1 MTDIG
6 PSNQDQ
12 QDQQDQLDQQDQ
24 QDQQDDRPSRRAMVR
39 RLVTAAA
46 GAAAV
51 GTITG
56 ATAAEAGVGTMQF
69 GAANNAG
76 ADGTSLTSSAAGA
89 RTLSVANTGSNGYAY
104 GGEGYAVYGGAGS
117 VYAINVTSAQIG
129 AQIAGDT
136 AGVAATT
143 RIGWALSGSASAG
156 IGVRAYGAQADL
168 YLDGGGDEPI
178 IRLDDHVAGE
188 VLRDRYN
195 DLWAC
200 VASGRPGIWRK
211 LAGPATSGALHL
223 IEPTR
228 VYDSRW
234 PAGGGR
240 LVSGDSRG
248 IDVSAGRNLTSG
260 AIETAGLVPPQAT
273 ALQYTIT
280 VTDTAGSG
288 FVAVTSA
295 AATTYRAST
304 ANWSGAGQSIANS
317 TLARLSSPELRLWC
331 GGGGSTHVIVDV
343 LGYHL

>member
-1 MTDIG
+1 
-6 PSNQDQ
+6 
-12 QDQQDQLDQQDQ
+12 
-24 QDQQDDRPSRRAMVR
+24 MVR

-46 GAAAV
+46 GAAVV
-51 GTITG
+51 GAITG
-56 ATAAEAGVGTMQF
+56 ATEAEAGIGTMQY

-76 ADGTSLTSSAAGA
+76 PDGTALTSSASG
-89 RTLSVANTGSNGYAY
+89 RTLSVANTAGGYAY
-104 GGEGYAVYGGAGS
+104 GGEGYAVYGGHGN
-117 VYAINVTSAQIG
+117 VYAINVTSTQIG
-129 AQIAGDT
+129 AQIAGDV

-143 RIGWALSGSASAG
+143 RIGWALSGNASAG
-156 IGVRAYGAQADL
+156 IGVRAVGTQADL

-178 IRLDDHVAGE
+178 IRLDDHYAGE
-188 VLRDRYN
+188 ILRDRYN

-211 LAGPATSGALHL
+211 LTGPATSGALHV

-234 PAGGGR
+234 PTAGGR
-240 LVSGDSRG
+240 LASGDSRG

-260 AIETAGLVPPQAT
+260 AIEAAGLVPPKAT

-280 VTDTAGSG
+280 ITDTAGSG

-295 AATTYRAST
+295 AATEYKAST
-304 ANWSGAGQSIANS
+304 ANWSGSGQTIANS
-317 TLARLSSPELRLWC
+317 TLARLTSPALRLWC

>member
-117 VYAINVTSAQIG
+117 VYAINVTSAQVG

-143 RIGWALSGSASAG
+143 TDRVRAVRQSPPPASACGRTERTGRPLPRRRRGRAHRPARRPRTRGRSCATGTTIVWVVRRQRSAGPLAQAGRARDLRRVARDRADARLRQPLAGRRRTTRERRQSRDRCQCRPQPHVGRDRDGGPRPTAGDGAAVHDHRHRHGRQRVRGGHVRRRDGLSGVHGELVRRRDSRSPTRHWPVSAHPSS
-156 IGVRAYGAQADL
+156 D
-168 YLDGGGDEPI
+168 
-178 IRLDDHVAGE
+178 
-188 VLRDRYN
+188 
-195 DLWAC
+195 
-200 VASGRPGIWRK
+200 
-211 LAGPATSGALHL
+211 SGAAA
-223 IEPTR
+223 
-228 VYDSRW
+228 V
-234 PAGGGR
+234 
-240 LVSGDSRG
+240 
-248 IDVSAGRNLTSG
+248 G
-260 AIETAGLVPPQAT
+260 ART
-273 ALQYTIT
+273 
-280 VTDTAGSG
+280 
-288 FVAVTSA
+288 
-295 AATTYRAST
+295 
-304 ANWSGAGQSIANS
+304 
-317 TLARLSSPELRLWC
+317 
-331 GGGGSTHVIVDV
+331 
-343 LGYHL
+343 